1 MKIDTRGK
9 DRYSEIDIVAVT
21 NNIDCEGLAKK
32 NSISNCICDRPE
44 RTVKCLTCGATFR
57 GHAALV
63 CNEHP
68 RRINLMD
75 VRLCPNTSCR
85 SAYLMEFEEG

>member
-1 MKIDTRGK
+1 MEKVVRDS
-9 DRYSEIDIVAVT
+9 SE
-21 NNIDCEGLAKK
+21 K